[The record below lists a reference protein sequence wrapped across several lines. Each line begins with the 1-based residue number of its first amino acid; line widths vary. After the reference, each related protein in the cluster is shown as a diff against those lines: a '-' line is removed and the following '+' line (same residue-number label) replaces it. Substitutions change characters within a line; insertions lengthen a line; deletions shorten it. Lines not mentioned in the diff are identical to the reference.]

1 MDLQQQKDDAAA
13 AYWLQ
18 VAPAAASPDTVV
30 AAAAAAADTHS
41 EGAETHGAV
50 IVHRLELA
58 VAVVEELF
66 VDVVV
71 AAAQEELVIVP
82 EHRYSH
88 PPLRLFTNEKSMQTK
103 KLARVST
110 TRRRI

>member
-1 MDLQQQKDDAAA
+1 
-13 AYWLQ
+13 

-66 VDVVV
+66 VVVV

-88 PPLRLFTNEKSMQTK
+88 PPLRLFTREKSMQTK
-103 KLARVST
+103 
-110 TRRRI
+110 